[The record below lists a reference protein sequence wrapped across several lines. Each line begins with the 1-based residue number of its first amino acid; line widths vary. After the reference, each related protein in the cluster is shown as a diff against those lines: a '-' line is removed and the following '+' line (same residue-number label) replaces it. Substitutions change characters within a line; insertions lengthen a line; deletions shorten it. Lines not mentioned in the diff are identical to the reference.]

1 MLRTLVVLLLVANLA
16 FYAWTQGW
24 LDNVVG
30 VHARGDHEPERL
42 GRQINP
48 ELVKILAPQAVAVAA
63 SAAVRPRVCLEAG
76 PFVAGEVTAAEVTLT
91 PLLPAGSWAN
101 VKVDKPAVWAV
112 YMGRYID
119 RDVKKKKTDE
129 LAQLNVPVE
138 EVTGAPEFEPGSA
151 KEGRAVLAAVSKA
164 SGGVERL
171 AMADLF
177 TASPESVT
185 AVALAPVLVILALVL
200 LGAEVVLRRFFA
212 GQRTRK
218 RAVVAGV
225 APVAEVASAQLP
237 AQPPVAPKNALEE
250 AMVRA
255 RKRTG
260 R

>member
-1 MLRTLVVLLLVANLA
+1 MLRTLVVLLLAANLA

-48 ELVKILAPQAVAVAA
+48 ELVKILAPQAVAAAA

-138 EVTGAPEFEPGSA
+138 EVTGAPEFEPGLSLGRFEQRAAADAALVQLTQRGVRSA
-151 KEGRAVLAAVSKA
+151 SVVELSKAATVYMLRIDNADEALAARVAALKA
-164 SGGVERL
+164 GTLSRS
-171 AMADLF
+171 F
-177 TASPESVT
+177 
-185 AVALAPVLVILALVL
+185 
-200 LGAEVVLRRFFA
+200 GAC
-212 GQRTRK
+212 
-218 RAVVAGV
+218 
-225 APVAEVASAQLP
+225 LP
-237 AQPPVAPKNALEE
+237 KP
-250 AMVRA
+250 
-255 RKRTG
+255 
-260 R
+260 